1 MVFRRGL
8 RRVPLKTGARVR
20 IGLLIL
26 VRRRQ
31 DRVGWS
37 QLVVDTMMKPGP
49 ADKNE
54 QVVEMSMIGISRGL
68 KTVV

>member
-8 RRVPLKTGARVR
+8 RRVPLKTGARAR
-20 IGLLIL
+20 IGLLVL

-31 DRVGWS
+31 DRAGWS
-37 QLVVDTMMKPGP
+37 QLVVDTMTTLGP

>member
-8 RRVPLKTGARVR
+8 RRVPLKTGAQVR
-20 IGLLIL
+20 IGLLVL

-37 QLVVDTMMKPGP
+37 QLVADTTMTTLGP
-49 ADKNE
+49 ADKKE
-54 QVVEMSMIGISRGL
+54 QVVEM
-68 KTVV
+68 